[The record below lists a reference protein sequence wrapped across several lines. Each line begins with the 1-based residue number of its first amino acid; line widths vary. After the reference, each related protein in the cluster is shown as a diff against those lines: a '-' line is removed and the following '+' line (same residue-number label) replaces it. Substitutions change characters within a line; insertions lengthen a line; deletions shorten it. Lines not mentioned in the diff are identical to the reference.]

1 MKQKEI
7 KNLAKKI
14 WQLEKVIQNP
24 ESTKEQKVRAEAEIT
39 RLSAGINSFED
50 MVAIDEA
57 IQDLLDENS

>member
-14 WQLEKVIQNP
+14 WQLEKIIQNP
-24 ESTKEQKVRAEAEIT
+24 ESTKGQKVHAEAEIT
-39 RLSAGINSFED
+39 KLSAGVNSFED

>member
-14 WQLEKVIQNP
+14 WQLEKVIQNS